1 MKYKVCWSKTDKG
14 LRPYLQYLCAEHR
27 IKAFEVF
34 FDNLDDAVEFA
45 KTEVGEELF
54 EPTGIVGSRDF
65 TDEEL
70 TRITKVVVVET
81 ESEKVIEEFDY
92 VLVPQ
97 DELYNQ

>member
-14 LRPYLQYLCAEHR
+14 LRPYLQHPCCAHR
-27 IKAFEVF
+27 IKTFEVF
-34 FDNLDDAVEFA
+34 FDNLEDAVEFA

-54 EPTGIVGSRDF
+54 EPAGIVGSRDF

-70 TRITKVVVVET
+70 TRITKMVVVET
-81 ESEKVIEEFDY
+81 GSEKVVEEFDY

-97 DELYNQ
+97 DELYNL

>member
-14 LRPYLQYLCAEHR
+14 LRPYLQHPCCANR

-34 FDNLDDAVEFA
+34 FDNLEDAVEFA

-81 ESEKVIEEFDY
+81 GSEKVVEEFDY

>member
-1 MKYKVCWSKTDKG
+1 MKYKACWSKTDKG
-14 LRPYLQYLCAEHR
+14 LRPYLQYLCAEYR

-34 FDNLDDAVEFA
+34 FDNLDDAVECA

-54 EPTGIVGSRDF
+54 EPAGIVGSRDF

-81 ESEKVIEEFDY
+81 GSEKVVEEFDY

-97 DELYNQ
+97 DELYNL